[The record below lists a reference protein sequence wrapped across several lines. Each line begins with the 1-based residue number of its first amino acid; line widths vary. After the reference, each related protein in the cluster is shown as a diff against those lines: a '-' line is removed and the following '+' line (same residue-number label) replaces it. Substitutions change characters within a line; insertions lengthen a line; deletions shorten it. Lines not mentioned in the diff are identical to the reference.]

1 MRFCTPHHS
10 SDHTYVDNHLKL
22 YVLVFSQE
30 TGPLLG
36 TLSHIICCNHFNF
49 LLLYIFCKFHILP
62 FFWTFFYHAPF
73 FIYPSIILSF
83 DSQAVLK
90 KQCTSMT
97 AISEH
102 YIFAL
107 SSTCS
112 ITYNLLMKISFSFV
126 PMFLLI
132 LAAPDSQYGQ
142 RNYLNTSLYIWIS
155 TYKKNELHVI
165 PKLCVDIHKVHRRH
179 VILAYCSNSLCPH
192 ALYQG

>member
-1 MRFCTPHHS
+1 M
-10 SDHTYVDNHLKL
+10 
-22 YVLVFSQE
+22 
-30 TGPLLG
+30 
-36 TLSHIICCNHFNF
+36 
-49 LLLYIFCKFHILP
+49 
-62 FFWTFFYHAPF
+62 
-73 FIYPSIILSF
+73 
-83 DSQAVLK
+83 
-90 KQCTSMT
+90 SMT

-155 TYKKNELHVI
+155 TYKKNLLSNMNYMWYQNYVWIHTKYTEDTQHWHIAPTHYAHMHFIKDNRMTHLPNVSFTKHQQNVNTSITLTGRVHVGTGSSFT
-165 PKLCVDIHKVHRRH
+165 KC
-179 VILAYCSNSLCPH
+179 
-192 ALYQG
+192 G